1 MTETDKTIVFRAAG
15 IDIGI
20 YNLGY
25 CILEF
30 HHNLTSNTTR
40 IVPIYWGNWDIAARK
55 PRLDVVTEEHH
66 NEARCCATVTKSRL
80 PGIGGGHICNNKAA
94 FSHNLDKFYCKTHVR
109 QVVTGATTT
118 DSPIMMWTGPITIP
132 TLRTACRELGV
143 VPMPTKKE
151 DLVRALAT
159 RYIFP
164 SSLAKSVVK
173 GGYITDKIAKRAKPS
188 LDELEAGCEFFLA
201 EHPVFM
207 NCRGLRIENQGAALG
222 GTTKSV
228 QIILYTLLKSKYRA
242 AGIDVSINCINAE
255 DKTRD
260 YSGNIVAVKG
270 SKGYDARKD
279 QAKEMIEGL
288 LTDADEKWM
297 KLFEANGD
305 KADDMADAFLMAHRL
320 GMSYVRREIVHIAT
334 PVPETPAT
342 TKRRNILPKT
352 KTKSKKSKRIVED
365 DSETE

>member
-1 MTETDKTIVFRAAG
+1 MTETDKTIVFRVAG

-30 HHNLTSNTTR
+30 HHNPTDNTSH
-40 IVPIYWGNWDIAARK
+40 IVPVYWGNWDIAARK
-55 PRLDVVTEEHH
+55 PRLDVVIEEHH
-66 NEARCCATVTKSRL
+66 DETRCCATVAKSRM
-80 PGIGGGHICNNKAA
+80 PGIHDGRICDKKAA
-94 FSHNLDKFYCKTHVR
+94 FSHNLDKFYCKTHAR
-109 QVVTGATTT
+109 QITATAPV
-118 DSPIMMWTGPITIP
+118 DSPITMWTGPITIP

-164 SSLAKSVVK
+164 SSLAKSVAK
-173 GGYITDKIAKRAKPS
+173 GGRVTDKIAKRAKPS
-188 LDELEAGCEFFLA
+188 LDELEAGCEYFLDQH
-201 EHPVFM
+201 EDFM
-207 NCRGLRIENQGAALG
+207 KCRGLRIENQGAALG

-242 AGIDVSINCINAE
+242 AGTDVSINCINAE

-279 QAKEMIEGL
+279 QAKEMIQGL
-288 LTDADEKWM
+288 LVGADEKWM
-297 KLFEANGD
+297 KLFEMNGD

-320 GMSYVRREIVHIAT
+320 GMSYIRRTAAAVAPA
-334 PVPETPAT
+334 PVALAQ
-342 TKRRNILPKT
+342 KQKRNILPK
-352 KTKSKKSKRIVED
+352 KSKKSKRIVED
-365 DSETE
+365 NSETE